1 MVLAHFMGWRMKRI
15 AALGVCVFLLGT
27 LPAAAQSYPGE
38 EVTVN
43 PGAFGS
49 GYLLYPGG
57 KYGRHVGHLL
67 QPGERRGPIRL
78 HMPVKHAR
86 PAAQAANRCRAAS
99 DEITIPAESA
109 PLPPRTSRA
118 RRRRPV
124 PRRRRLPTPTF
135 RACRKTVPRAWS
147 AATSRRRRP
156 KPVTPPPQRPAP
168 APPGAA
174 AIPFTFGGPPAPAA
188 PPPHRS
194 ASATP
199 HAGAH
204 RAAAGR
210 RSETGQHNSVRGRR
224 QQSRLNRRQ
233 RHPFAGDVA
242 ECALN
247 AGAQKVQLEA
257 YGGPRGD
264 KSSDSRRLS
273 LKRALVVRELLIE
286 DGVPSETID
295 VRAMGG
301 ADDTGAA
308 DRVDV
313 FPAQLAYGLSRRHVD
328 FARLGPEVDQHRD
341 QERGYARHQ
350 RERLR
355 ETSSDNRRSAY
366 PGRARCRQRRELP
379 N

>member
-43 PGAFGS
+43 PGAIGG

-78 HMPVKHAR
+78 HMPVRHAALPRKRHVAAAAPADSVTIPAPVESAAPPPRHVAHAR
-86 PAAQAANRCRAAS
+86 P
-99 DEITIPAESA
+99 PA
-109 PLPPRTSRA
+109 R
-118 RRRRPV
+118 
-124 PRRRRLPTPTF
+124 
-135 RACRKTVPRAWS
+135 
-147 AATSRRRRP
+147 
-156 KPVTPPPQRPAP
+156 PVTPPPQATADISGMPEDSAARLVAGGTTPTPTPAPARPATPPPQKPAP

-174 AIPFTFGGPPAPAA
+174 GIPFTFGGPTAPAPTPAPAS
-188 PPPHRS
+188 PPPRRVATATPPPARTTPPPAAGLKRAS
-194 ASATP
+194 VIPFAAGESSPASADVNAIHTL
-199 HAGAH
+199 AT
-204 RAAAGR
+204 
-210 RSETGQHNSVRGRR
+210 S
-224 QQSRLNRRQ
+224 LN
-233 RHPFAGDVA
+233 A
-242 ECALN
+242 ALN
-247 AGAQKVQLEA
+247 GGAQKVQLEA

-286 DGVPSETID
+286 DGVPSEKID

-301 ADDTGAA
+301 ADDAGAA

-313 FPAQLAYGLSRRHVD
+313 FV
-328 FARLGPEVDQHRD
+328 
-341 QERGYARHQ
+341 
-350 RERLR
+350 
-355 ETSSDNRRSAY
+355 RS
-366 PGRARCRQRRELP
+366 
-379 N
+379 

>member
-43 PGAFGS
+43 PGALGN

-78 HMPVKHAR
+78 HMPVKHAALPR
-86 PAAQAANRCRAAS
+86 KRHIAAAPPS
-99 DEITIPAESA
+99 DTVTIPAPEESA
-109 PLPPRTSRA
+109 PPRHTARA
-118 RRRRPV
+118 
-124 PRRRRLPTPTF
+124 
-135 RACRKTVPRAWS
+135 
-147 AATSRRRRP
+147 
-156 KPVTPPPQRPAP
+156 TPPPRPTPPPANADLSSMPEDSAARLVAGDIATPPPARPAKPPPQKPAP

-174 AIPFTFGGPPAPAA
+174 AIPFTFGGPTTPVAPA

-199 HAGAH
+199 PPARTAPPP
-204 RAAAGR
+204 AAGLKR
-210 RSETGQHNSVRGRR
+210 ASTISFAEGASSPASADVNAIHSLATT
-224 QQSRLNRRQ
+224 LN
-233 RHPFAGDVA
+233 A
-242 ECALN
+242 ALN

-286 DGVPSETID
+286 DGVPSEKID

-301 ADDTGAA
+301 ADDSGAA

-313 FPAQLAYGLSRRHVD
+313 F
-328 FARLGPEVDQHRD
+328 
-341 QERGYARHQ
+341 
-350 RERLR
+350 LR
-355 ETSSDNRRSAY
+355 T
-366 PGRARCRQRRELP
+366 
-379 N
+379 